1 MATVSLPWIPILSP
15 KLRKAY
21 RKAGY
26 KVTFRSG
33 PNLQNILTKKN
44 KVKLPINS
52 HPGVYKIPCGCS
64 KVLPYIG
71 QTKARICTRI
81 GQHKGYVEKGQWAR
95 SGIASH
101 AQTCEESPLFDQ
113 ATTIKQESNRFDRCV
128 REALEIQ
135 KNGAMPRLGGI
146 NKDDGQY
153 VTTLFWMP
161 FMKHLTKEENA
172 RSRRQR
178 QQSNQEPVQQPQD
191 LTSNSADM

>member
-1 MATVSLPWIPILSP
+1 MLCQISPTGLSQHIL
-15 KLRKAY
+15 
-21 RKAGY
+21 
-26 KVTFRSG
+26 
-33 PNLQNILTKKN
+33 
-44 KVKLPINS
+44 IN
-52 HPGVYKIPCGCS
+52 PGVYKIPCGCN
-64 KVLPYIG
+64 KVPPYIG

-81 GQHKGYVEKGQWAR
+81 GQHKGYVVEKGQWAR

-178 QQSNQEPVQQPQD
+178 QRSNQEPVQQPQD